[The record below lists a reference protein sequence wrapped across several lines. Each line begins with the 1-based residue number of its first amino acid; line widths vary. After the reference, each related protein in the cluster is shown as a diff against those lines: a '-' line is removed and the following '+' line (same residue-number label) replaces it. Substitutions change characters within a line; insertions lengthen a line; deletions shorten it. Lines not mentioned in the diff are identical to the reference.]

1 MRHDHL
7 GLIPA
12 VRHAGTWTGV
22 VVATVIAAATPVVVG
37 SSSAFHDS
45 PPPRSASLVAARFA
59 PATASVVTATVV
71 SGGVTLSWLASTVG
85 DAVVSY
91 RVERT
96 DDLGAVSAVCVD
108 SSAPVAT
115 SGTMRCTD
123 TSAHAGRT
131 YRYTQQPVLVRGGA
145 ETWSQAP
152 SAPSQ
157 PITLPPVVT
166 GPRFSFATSSAS
178 VTSIKSGPIEL
189 PYPAGTSDGDLLVLV
204 SFGGRSSVPGLPA
217 GWSEIASLSQR
228 GPNSSNLYVAWR
240 SADSTGA
247 VTFDAV
253 SNSAGTVTRLF
264 RYARAP
270 GVTEPPVLAGLV
282 SSGMSAAAA
291 SLSSIGAT
299 TTASS
304 ATVVEI
310 AALLD
315 SSAIRLA
322 SDSHI
327 ARLTETSTPGR
338 VTLAVGVADTY
349 VADAGMSRGATWQQ
363 DGSTAEWLWTSV
375 AFR

>member
-45 PPPRSASLVAARFA
+45 PPPRSVSLVAARFA
-59 PATASVVTATVV
+59 PAIASVVTATVV
-71 SGGVTLSWLASTVG
+71 SGGVALSWPASTVG

-96 DDLGAVSAVCVD
+96 DDLGAVAAVCVD

-123 TSAHAGRT
+123 TSANAGRT
-131 YRYTQQPVLVRGGA
+131 YRYTHQPVLVRGGA

-157 PITLPPVVT
+157 PITLPPVVV
-166 GPRFSFATSSAS
+166 GPRFIFASMSDA
-178 VTSIKSGPIEL
+178 VTSTKPGPL
-189 PYPAGTSDGDLLVLV
+189 SLQYPAGTAVGDLLVLV
-204 SFGGRSSVPGLPA
+204 SFGGRSLVPLTPEGWGEAASV
-217 GWSEIASLSQR
+217 SSR
-228 GPNSSNLYVAWR
+228 GSDQSRLYVAWR

-247 VTFDAV
+247 VTFDAQ

-310 AALLD
+310 VALRDCL
-315 SSAIRLA
+315 AIRLA

-327 ARLTETSTPGR
+327 ARLTETITPGR
-338 VTLAVGVADTY
+338 VSLAIGVADAF
-349 VADAGMSRGATWQQ
+349 VADAGTSRGATWQQ
-363 DGSTAEWLWTSV
+363 DGSTSEWLWTSV